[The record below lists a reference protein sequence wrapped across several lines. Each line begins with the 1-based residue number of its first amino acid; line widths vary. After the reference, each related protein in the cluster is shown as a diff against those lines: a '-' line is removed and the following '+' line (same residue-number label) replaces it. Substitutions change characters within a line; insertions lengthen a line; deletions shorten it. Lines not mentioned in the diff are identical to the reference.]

1 VLVPSAVLS
10 LVSVLVPVLVLV
22 PVPSLVPVPV
32 LVSDP
37 GSTAVVLVPE
47 VSPVLVE
54 TSLVVLV
61 GPPLVVLVG
70 TSSVVLV
77 GPPLVVLVGTSSVV
91 LVGSGPPVVARPPVP
106 VSSVCAGGPLHA
118 TASAAQLVQLLRPP
132 TTILLVMRRH
142 EQATCHAPPVSPG
155 RPRPPH
161 GGTVPLVPLAA
172 LPQKREHS
180 RAVRHAQPDDPGWR
194 GHPTACD
201 PAAMLRPEVCALC
214 LCLLGLSA
222 TARADDLPDPGHVRR
237 VPQRPTSPDD
247 LKVPVQED
255 PPEIVKTEP
264 ALPTRSEPVKTTEPA
279 LAKTEPTP
287 PVKTTEP
294 AKTEPAHPAKTA
306 DAGGCHVDGSA
317 GAWPLLALVGLG
329 LRRRR

>member
-1 VLVPSAVLS
+1 
-10 LVSVLVPVLVLV
+10 
-22 PVPSLVPVPV
+22 
-32 LVSDP
+32 
-37 GSTAVVLVPE
+37 
-47 VSPVLVE
+47 
-54 TSLVVLV
+54 
-61 GPPLVVLVG
+61 
-70 TSSVVLV
+70 
-77 GPPLVVLVGTSSVV
+77 
-91 LVGSGPPVVARPPVP
+91 
-106 VSSVCAGGPLHA
+106 
-118 TASAAQLVQLLRPP
+118 
-132 TTILLVMRRH
+132 
-142 EQATCHAPPVSPG
+142 
-155 RPRPPH
+155 
-161 GGTVPLVPLAA
+161 
-172 LPQKREHS
+172 
-180 RAVRHAQPDDPGWR
+180 
-194 GHPTACD
+194 
-201 PAAMLRPEVCALC
+201 MLRPEVRALS

-287 PVKTTEP
+287 LVKTTEP
-294 AKTEPAHPAKTA
+294 TKTEPAHPAKTA